1 MRQADKQAR
10 ERYLERLRLI
20 REGAAANPFESR
32 EEQEQRIKKSA
43 KDIRFFVS
51 YYFGHYATCES
62 ADFQLRLARK
72 VAADPACRILVRWP
86 RGHAKSV
93 WCDLLIP
100 LWLWVRGES
109 LYIVI
114 VGNTYD
120 HAVELL
126 SDMQAEFEAN
136 ARLVHDF
143 GDQQLRGSWEAGN
156 FSTRDGRLH
165 GRAIGMRQSV
175 RGLRKGALRPN
186 YISCDDL
193 EDQET
198 QKNPKRQDE
207 IVRWIENDLLK
218 TMDGP
223 VRRYLH
229 PNNDPFERSIQ
240 NQLEKRHPTWL
251 LDKIVAYDSEYRP
264 AWPAKYTA
272 NYFRQQEADG
282 ILSARAEFCHEP
294 LVEGKIFTKE
304 MIQWAKAPHLQK
316 FLVIAGH
323 WDVAYSGN
331 NDYNAIKVWGLYQNN
346 FWHLKA
352 FCRQSRMET
361 AVRWMYDYEDTLPK
375 DVIVQ
380 WRVERQFWGDPV
392 QQAIEKVRAERG
404 RWLNI
409 VIAER
414 SSTNKF
420 VRILTMHPYY
430 QNNRIYYDE
439 REYADNDMNAG
450 LKQLYGIEPGYR
462 THDDGPDADQ
472 QAIEYLASFVHY
484 GDAASAI
491 KVEMGGS
498 RRNNRI

>member
-1 MRQADKQAR
+1 MI
-10 ERYLERLRLI
+10 L
-20 REGAAANPFESR
+20 
-32 EEQEQRIKKSA
+32 
-43 KDIRFFVS
+43 
-51 YYFGHYATCES
+51 
-62 ADFQLRLARK
+62 
-72 VAADPACRILVRWP
+72 RILSIRSP
-86 RGHAKSV
+86 DDR
-93 WCDLLIP
+93 
-100 LWLWVRGES
+100 
-109 LYIVI
+109 
-114 VGNTYD
+114 
-120 HAVELL
+120 
-126 SDMQAEFEAN
+126 
-136 ARLVHDF
+136 ARASRSAF
-143 GDQQLRGSWEAGN
+143 
-156 FSTRDGRLH
+156 
-165 GRAIGMRQSV
+165 
-175 RGLRKGALRPN
+175 
-186 YISCDDL
+186 
-193 EDQET
+193 
-198 QKNPKRQDE
+198 
-207 IVRWIENDLLK
+207 
-218 TMDGP
+218 
-223 VRRYLH
+223 H

-240 NQLEKRHPTWL
+240 NQLEKRHPAWL

-272 NYFRQQEADG
+272 DYFRQQEADG

-294 LVEGKIFTKE
+294 LVEGKIYTKE

-439 REYADNDMNAG
+439 REYADNDMNTG

-484 GDAASAI
+484 GGADSAI